1 MNIKE
6 FIRGDNTLNP
16 SQKKSR
22 EVFFYLVFGGLT
34 TLVNMVSFIIFD
46 KLFGASHVFL
56 ALGDYHFDLLG
67 EDVLNLTVAWIVA
80 VIFAFVT
87 NRAFVFA
94 SKGPIL
100 KEFFSF
106 ITSRIATLVVFEIGT
121 FKLCILILQNGFGID
136 EGVVLF
142 SVVGLTCTYKYIVKL
157 INSVLVVIGNY
168 VLSKV
173 FVFNKSGSARK
184 EDDKKADI
192 SDHEECDA
200 NSEQ

>member
-1 MNIKE
+1 MNIKA

-34 TLVNMVSFIIFD
+34 TLVNMVSFIVFD
-46 KLFGASHVFL
+46 KLFDARHVFL

-67 EDVLNLTVAWIVA
+67 EDVLNLTTAWIVA

-87 NRAFVFA
+87 NRAFVFV

-106 ITSRIATLVVFEIGT
+106 VTSRIATLIAFEIGT
-121 FKLCILILQNGFGID
+121 FKLCILILENGFGID
-136 EGVVLF
+136 KGAVLF
-142 SVVGLTCTYKYIVKL
+142 SVVGLTCTYKYVVKL

-168 VLSKV
+168 VLSKI

-192 SDHEECDA
+192 SDHEECDT